1 MSFIINPY
9 SFNSNTLLSEYFE
22 PTGAIG
28 WTTNSGYSPWDD
40 QYGAPPVPPLAP
52 IQGTRSGAFLSGSAG
67 NFHVYKNFAATGS
80 CYVRF
85 RFYWTAPG
93 SLGNGILCSLRDSAG
108 SPLLTL
114 GLLGTSN
121 AFRITLGIGGT
132 SNTSTPPT
140 VGTVLYGWMEF
151 VKGSGN
157 AIGRIGWTLTPTRPS
172 WPSSGNS
179 GQLIVV
185 NTGSANADASRL
197 LFGRTDA
204 TINWRFVFDE
214 IEVRSTPFP

>member
-1 MSFIINPY
+1 MSFLINPY
-9 SFNSNTLLSEYFE
+9 NFAGSSTTLLNEDFE
-22 PTGAIG
+22 PTGATG
-28 WTTNSGYSPWDD
+28 WTTNSGYSPWND
-40 QYGAPPVPPLAP
+40 QYNTPPLAP
-52 IQGTRSGAFLSGSAG
+52 IQGTRSGAFLSASAG
-67 NFHVYKNFAATGS
+67 SFHAYKNFAATGS

-93 SLGNGILCSLRDSAG
+93 SLGNGILCSLRDSANN
-108 SPLLTL
+108 PLLTL

-121 AFRITLGIGGT
+121 AFRISLGAGAASST
-132 SNTSTPPT
+132 SSPPT

-151 VKGSGN
+151 IKGSGN
-157 AIGRIGWTLTPTRPS
+157 AIGRIGWSATPARPS
-172 WPSSGNS
+172 WPGSGNS

-185 NTGSANADASRL
+185 NTGTANADASRL